1 MAFRLRKIRTK
12 TIFKR
17 IFRIA
22 HDQEIEFP
30 VYVQEKNKTPKIAQ
44 EVTTTIKTASKAI
57 TEIKAKGEKTRR
69 RLLHSPT
76 ANFFTLIHEKPI

>member
-57 TEIKAKGEKTRR
+57 TEIKAKGEKTTR
-69 RLLHSPT
+69 RLLHSPI
-76 ANFFTLIHEKPI
+76 ANFFTLILEKPI